1 MEVYSCRF
9 IGIGFYHLEVC
20 RYRNI
25 MNIIYLSP
33 LFVHSPC
40 YKWVIF
46 HPRFMVHRQA
56 ADRPWAPGIC
66 SSQGQIAQIHIFTSC
81 LTTSCLIN
89 YMMFPSYLHHIYTH
103 RVFIIFTFIVSHWCF
118 LTFKV
123 CISMC
128 TTYCDLN
135 LPRFS
140 GLQPAS
146 HWVFCMSS
154 GPAMALPPAIQHPQV
169 RRKRRDFE
177 KRQHVELRAPVL
189 RCVDWDGF
197 VILRC

>member
-1 MEVYSCRF
+1 MATEKPRKEMEVYSCRF

-66 SSQGQIAQIHIFTSC
+66 SSQGQIARGLCGWEYTLRATRDEHVSDTHIYIMFNY
-81 LTTSCLIN
+81 IMFN
-89 YMMFPSYLHHIYTH
+89 YMMFTSYLHHIYTH

-128 TTYCDLN
+128 VPL
-135 LPRFS
+135 
-140 GLQPAS
+140 
-146 HWVFCMSS
+146 
-154 GPAMALPPAIQHPQV
+154 I
-169 RRKRRDFE
+169 
-177 KRQHVELRAPVL
+177 
-189 RCVDWDGF
+189 
-197 VILRC
+197 VI

>member
-1 MEVYSCRF
+1 MSSGNLQQPRPNCSRPLRV
-9 IGIGFYHLEVC
+9 GIHLESNTRWTCV
-20 RYRNI
+20 RYTYYIYI
-25 MNIIYLSP
+25 MFNYIM
-33 LFVHSPC
+33 F
-40 YKWVIF
+40 
-46 HPRFMVHRQA
+46 
-56 ADRPWAPGIC
+56 
-66 SSQGQIAQIHIFTSC
+66 
-81 LTTSCLIN
+81 N

-140 GLQPAS
+140 GLPPAS